1 MCRSWRRIVFVV
13 HDLCSAKT
21 RRRRTGVRYMQ
32 NEADHPLL
40 ERQLAQLQLLQR
52 QFYDLYCC
60 VDLGRARA
68 LSELWQSN
76 PAVASQADFEDEQV
90 GGRGHSYRDAQR
102 NPLVRAA
109 GIKQLFTLASPTG
122 RLPDLSPRHRLL
134 DVLGGDGTL
143 TRALAHMLPV
153 ASMPSILTS
162 DIAGGMIDAAQ
173 SYGLAALRQAAQSL
187 VLKDNCFDS
196 VIIAYGAHHIPP
208 AQRLQAVQE
217 AFRVLKPGGKLVFH
231 DFEEHSPVAAWF
243 ADVVDPYS
251 VTGHRYAH
259 FTGPQIAHYLQVAGF
274 ADVDVQALYD
284 PFLLSG
290 ESQDQL
296 QMILGEYLFH
306 MYGLT
311 RLLDRHD
318 RRAAYQAIYDL
329 ADQCFQYDY
338 AALRLHDSFGK
349 SQISFFQQHALWF
362 VEMPRVALV
371 GVGCKPAQ
379 DRREQHAERV

>member
-1 MCRSWRRIVFVV
+1 
-13 HDLCSAKT
+13 
-21 RRRRTGVRYMQ
+21 MQ
-32 NEADHPLL
+32 NEEDRLLL
-40 ERQLAQLQLLQR
+40 ERQVVGKALEQLQLLHQH
-52 QFYDLYCC
+52 FYDLYCC
-60 VDLGRARA
+60 VDLARAGA
-68 LSELWQSN
+68 LSELWQSG
-76 PAVASQADFEDEQV
+76 PAVASLTDFEDEQV

-122 RLPDLSPRHRLL
+122 HLPDLSPRHRLL

-143 TRALAHMLPV
+143 TRALAHMLPQ

-162 DIAGGMIDAAQ
+162 DIAEGMIDAAQ

-187 VLKDNCFDS
+187 VLKDRSFDG

-208 AQRLQAVQE
+208 AQRLQTVQE

-243 ADVVDPYS
+243 ADVVDPYA
-251 VTGHRYAH
+251 VTGHRYHH
-259 FTGPQIAHYLQVAGF
+259 FTGLEIEHYLQAAGF
-274 ADVDVQALYD
+274 ADVSVQALYD

-290 ESQDQL
+290 EAPDQL
-296 QMILGEYLFH
+296 ELALGEYLFH

-311 RLLDRHD
+311 RLLERLDRQS
-318 RRAAYQAIYDL
+318 AYRAIYDL
-329 ADQCFQYDY
+329 AQQYFQYDY
-338 AALRLHDSFGK
+338 AALQVSESFGK
-349 SQISFFQQHALWF
+349 AHISFFQQSALWF

-371 GVGCKPAQ
+371 GVGSKPA
-379 DRREQHAERV
+379 